1 MTFCGDLPF
10 VPSGINHHPFE
21 NLRRKGHH
29 CHDRK
34 RLSGG
39 RPQKFLPAFGQK
51 LLWDVHFTP
60 GLAETVVAVYAPG
73 DRDSYGCVAPDT
85 TTGRDPPQRRRARAR
100 NGVAPHIPAAFCRD
114 AGSAGH
120 GATEAARPER
130 SLQAGGVAS
139 GMEARQGGDSFA
151 GSVHDSPPRQGDAR
165 KRHKQENNKTDSNES
180 IRKKKNSSSSSS
192 SSSSRNNNII
202 SNRQMTG
209 LKRQKP
215 PSERPRNGRGGAS
228 ARPLSAP
235 PARGLF
241 PARADGDLSS
251 RLPGVFRPADE

>member
-60 GLAETVVAVYAPG
+60 GLAETVVAVFAPG
-73 DRDSYGCVAPDT
+73 DRGLNGCRAPDT
-85 TTGRDPPQRRRARAR
+85 TTGRHPPQRRRARAR
-100 NGVAPHIPAAFCRD
+100 NGVAPYIPAAFCRD

-120 GATEAARPER
+120 GATRVARPFR
-130 SLQAGGVAS
+130 SLQTRGFAS

-165 KRHKQENNKTDSNES
+165 GSHKQEKN
-180 IRKKKNSSSSSS
+180 RKNRK
-192 SSSSRNNNII
+192 NNN
-202 SNRQMTG
+202 SNKHSNHRNITSGKNIPDKSQTG
-209 LKRQKP
+209 RVT
-215 PSERPRNGRGGAS
+215 GDAS
-228 ARPLSAP
+228 AWPVTL
-235 PARGLF
+235 PAGV
-241 PARADGDLSS
+241 S
-251 RLPGVFRPADE
+251 LPGVFARTDRRPIPPALYHLCLLP

>member
-1 MTFCGDLPF
+1 MTFWGDLPF

-29 CHDRK
+29 CHGRK

-39 RPQKFLPAFGQK
+39 RPQKFLPASGQK
-51 LLWDVHFTP
+51 LLRYVHFTP
-60 GLAETVVAVYAPG
+60 GLAETVVAVFAPG

-114 AGSAGH
+114 ARSAGH
-120 GATEAARPER
+120 GATRVARPFR
-130 SLQAGGVAS
+130 SLQTRGFAS
-139 GMEARQGGDSFA
+139 GMEARQGGDSSA

-165 KRHKQENNKTDSNES
+165 KKHSQENNKTDSNQS
-180 IRKKKNSSSSSS
+180 NRKKKNSSSSSS
-192 SSSSRNNNII
+192 SSRNNII

-215 PSERPRNGRGGAS
+215 PAERPRNERGGA
-228 ARPLSAP
+228 
-235 PARGLF
+235 
-241 PARADGDLSS
+241 
-251 RLPGVFRPADE
+251 

>member
-29 CHDRK
+29 CHGRK

-60 GLAETVVAVYAPG
+60 GLAETVVAVFAPG
-73 DRDSYGCVAPDT
+73 DRGLNGCMAPDT

-114 AGSAGH
+114 ARSAGH

-130 SLQAGGVAS
+130 SLQARGFHAS
-139 GMEARQGGDSFA
+139 DRS
-151 GSVHDSPPRQGDAR
+151 DSPKPRQRVRRRLAGAPGRQDNTAVVRIRAGR
-165 KRHKQENNKTDSNES
+165 KRE
-180 IRKKKNSSSSSS
+180 
-192 SSSSRNNNII
+192 
-202 SNRQMTG
+202 
-209 LKRQKP
+209 
-215 PSERPRNGRGGAS
+215 
-228 ARPLSAP
+228 
-235 PARGLF
+235 
-241 PARADGDLSS
+241 
-251 RLPGVFRPADE
+251 

>member
-10 VPSGINHHPFE
+10 VPSGIHHHLFE
-21 NLRRKGHH
+21 NLRRMGHH
-29 CHDRK
+29 CHGRK

-39 RPQKFLPAFGQK
+39 RPQKFLPASGQK
-51 LLWDVHFTP
+51 VLRDVHFTP

-73 DRDSYGCVAPDT
+73 DRGLNRCMAPDT

-100 NGVAPHIPAAFCRD
+100 NGVAPYIPAVFCRD
-114 AGSAGH
+114 ARSAGH

-130 SLQAGGVAS
+130 SLQARGFAS

-151 GSVHDSPPRQGDAR
+151 GSVHDRPPRQGDAR
-165 KRHKQENNKTDSNES
+165 KRHKQENSKTNNNRSS
-180 IRKKKNSSSSSS
+180 RKKKNSS
-192 SSSSRNNNII
+192 RNII

-215 PSERPRNGRGGAS
+215 TAERPRNERAGAS

-241 PARADGDLSS
+241 PARADGHLSS
-251 RLPGVFRPADE
+251 RLPGVFRHADE